1 MCLLTR
7 ADTPCA
13 TQEPDECW
21 FSSQSTTWAPI
32 EKPSHAFLLLG
43 LVSNTNFCFP
53 QIITM
58 DLHDPQLVYSLAQ
71 THALPSR
78 SLRCDA
84 LRCDSTRVP
93 DECLVP

>member
-21 FSSQSTTWAPI
+21 FSKTAHPG
-32 EKPSHAFLLLG
+32 SHHKGFSLFFFFLG

-58 DLHDPQLVYSLAQ
+58 DLHDPQLVSPLAYMSFCFV
-71 THALPSR
+71 AL
-78 SLRCDA
+78 
-84 LRCDSTRVP
+84 
-93 DECLVP
+93 

>member
-1 MCLLTR
+1 METTFCSSLL
-7 ADTPCA
+7 
-13 TQEPDECW
+13 
-21 FSSQSTTWAPI
+21 I
-32 EKPSHAFLLLG
+32 LG

-58 DLHDPQLVYSLAQ
+58 DLHDPQLVHPLTHSL
-71 THALPSR
+71 
-78 SLRCDA
+78 SLRRTLVSPFRSVA